1 MKDILN
7 DLSRTWQNA
16 MYLFWKEFHLMA
28 LVIDLK
34 PNEKVIIGSAVITN
48 DKQRTRLSIDGD
60 APILR
65 EKDVMQIDGA
75 DSPCKRIYYII
86 QGMYLSNAD
95 KATDMYEDYFEQM
108 KAVQEA
114 APSTQEH
121 FQGINAA
128 ILSGHYYKALK
139 AAKDLIAYEEE
150 LLQNVG

>member
-1 MKDILN
+1 
-7 DLSRTWQNA
+7 
-16 MYLFWKEFHLMA
+16 MA

-65 EKDVMQIDGA
+65 EKDVMKLEEA
-75 DSPCKRIYYII
+75 DSPCRRVYYII
-86 QGMYLSNAD
+86 QGMYLAD
-95 KATDMYEDYFEQM
+95 AAQATEMYDDYF
-108 KAVQEA
+108 KHIKDVQEA
-114 APSTQEH
+114 APSTVEH
-121 FQGINAA
+121 FQSINSA

-150 LLQNVG
+150 LLKNVI